1 MLPDAR
7 GRRSICGAQ
16 TPGAHKRNSEAV
28 AQKERRC
35 VPALPANVRLNP
47 DGVEGLFVTL
57 PLVTSDRGP
66 FVLPQGTDRQ
76 ADCSHHWMPKAVGR
90 RQLFLWPQDVKQSLK
105 RPAAVACRILFMG
118 CDFCVGATSIGE

>member
-35 VPALPANVRLNP
+35 VPALPAIVRLNP

-76 ADCSHHWMPKAVGR
+76 ADLFPQLDAKGCRKAPIISMASGR
-90 RQLFLWPQDVKQSLK
+90 QAIAETP
-105 RPAAVACRILFMG
+105 CRGGLPHSFHGM
-118 CDFCVGATSIGE
+118 